1 MTLTAI
7 FYQLGIFMLFALG
20 SLTPWRSTAGIVAV
34 IPAVTLLMMSR
45 VSDDRIQYTKM
56 PSELLTLYILELLS
70 RKEILMF
77 LIYRP
82 FATTVSQQRCRNNC
96 VTTQNL

>member
-7 FYQLGIFMLFALG
+7 FYQLGIFMLFVLG
-20 SLTPWRSTAGIVAV
+20 SLTSWRSTAGIVAV
-34 IPAVTLLMMSR
+34 IPAVTMLILIR
-45 VSDDRIQYTKM
+45 VSDDGIRYTIM

-70 RKEILMF
+70 HKEIFMF

-82 FATTVSQQRCRNNC
+82 FATTV
-96 VTTQNL
+96 